1 MMRVALRWRICNS
14 FRSLTMASVRTTLV
28 LIATALLTSACSS
41 TSSWDPRRW
50 FGREEGPAAVVREVP
65 GAEARLRGIGSA
77 ASGMVRVRET
87 ADYLLVQIELGGVGP
102 GTYRAVF
109 HETANC
115 SSPNAFSAGAPW
127 SSPGT
132 RTGAS
137 QLIPLMNA
145 NIEGRAELVAR
156 LRGVKMG
163 DGGMLNRS
171 VLVYAG
177 TTVEPLRPGVP
188 NNVVACGVFVKATS
202 LF

>member
-1 MMRVALRWRICNS
+1 MIHV
-14 FRSLTMASVRTTLV
+14 RSTLV
-28 LIATALLTSACSS
+28 MIVLAMLASACS
-41 TSSWDPRRW
+41 TTPSWDPRRW
-50 FGREEGPAAVVREVP
+50 FGRDEAPAAAPREVP

-87 ADYLLVQIELGGVGP
+87 ADYLLVQVELGGVGP

-109 HETANC
+109 HDTANC

-127 SSPGT
+127 ASPGA
-132 RTGAS
+132 RTGAA

-171 VLVYAG
+171 VLIYAG
-177 TTVEPLRPGVP
+177 TAVEPLKPDVR

>member
-1 MMRVALRWRICNS
+1 MTYVRSTIAIIAVAML
-14 FRSLTMASVRTTLV
+14 
-28 LIATALLTSACSS
+28 ATACS
-41 TSSWDPRRW
+41 TSTSWDPRRW
-50 FGREEGPAAVVREVP
+50 FSRDQEPAAPVREVP

-87 ADYLLVQIELGGVGP
+87 ADYLLVQVELGGVGP

-109 HETANC
+109 HETPNC
-115 SSPNAFSAGAPW
+115 TSPNAFSAGPAW
-127 SSPGT
+127 ASPGT
-132 RTGAS
+132 RTPPS

-163 DGGMLNRS
+163 EGAMLNRS
-171 VLVYAG
+171 VLIYAG
-177 TTVEPLRPGVP
+177 TSVDPLQPGVP